1 MNSTKGI
8 VDHRVFSKTY
18 LRKVVFSISYG
29 KLSNECYSS
38 LMEFIS
44 TTFGFDVTEEFL
56 ANLSN
61 RPLYFG
67 SDDHTLEWCISDEC
81 LDILITQEAYHSYAV
96 TLLPLVE
103 IVRSFLIVTDREADE
118 ITLHKINLIPVTLSS
133 FDELKDNAAQ
143 IFSESILSKWNRE
156 AYQRSE
162 SALVYLSKEK
172 GENGEDVEV
181 ISGFI
186 SKAGVA
192 EDQPARYILDLTARH
207 TGYISSDKLPAL
219 VGCMNDSLYKGF
231 IGAVVE
237 EIIKSME
244 EA

>member
-1 MNSTKGI
+1 
-8 VDHRVFSKTY
+8 
-18 LRKVVFSISYG
+18 
-29 KLSNECYSS
+29 
-38 LMEFIS
+38 
-44 TTFGFDVTEEFL
+44 
-56 ANLSN
+56 
-61 RPLYFG
+61 
-67 SDDHTLEWCISDEC
+67 
-81 LDILITQEAYHSYAV
+81 QEAYHSYDV

-103 IVRSFLIVTDREADE
+103 LVRSFLIVTDREADE

-133 FDELKDNAAQ
+133 FDEMKDNAAQ
-143 IFSESILSKWNRE
+143 IFSESILSRWNGE